1 VTYKLSICI
10 PTLNRAEYIGET
22 LDSIISQLTDEVE
35 VVIVDG
41 GSTDGTEEIVSSY
54 QRRFPQIRYVRK
66 DANDAGPSNRG
77 FDIDCHRSV
86 ELAQGAYC
94 WLMTD
99 DDLLVPGAVRRVMR
113 EIAAGY
119 ALVVVA
125 VEIRD
130 KNLIRVLNPR
140 RPDLEGDLRFD
151 RSSWEAFVSAA
162 GSHLTFVGAV
172 VVERSFWLERVQEK
186 YFGTGFVHVGVIFD
200 RPIEKEVLMVA
211 QPLVIIRLGN
221 AQWSSRTFQ
230 IWMFGW
236 PDLVWSFSGISDQA
250 KEKITARNPWSSLG
264 VLLLQRTLGTYSVRE
279 YQTLLRQRFSSQRR
293 GLAAWM
299 IALLPRFLLFP
310 LAWVYAMT
318 RPAERAMRLFELR
331 QSWRW
336 K

>member
-1 VTYKLSICI
+1 MTYKLSICI

-22 LDSIISQLTDEVE
+22 LDSIVSQLTDEVE

-41 GSTDGTEEIVSSY
+41 GSTDGTEGIVSNY
-54 QRRFPQIRYVRK
+54 QRRYPQIRYVRK
-66 DANDAGPSNRG
+66 DPNDVGPSNRG
-77 FDIDCHRSV
+77 FDMDCHRTV
-86 ELAQGAYC
+86 ELAQGNYC

-99 DDLLVPGAVRRVMR
+99 DDLLVPGAIQRVMR
-113 EIAAGY
+113 ELVSGY

-130 KNLIRVLNPR
+130 KTLTRVLNPR
-140 RPDLEGDLRFD
+140 RPDLESDLRFD
-151 RSSWEAFVSAA
+151 RSSWETFVSTV

-172 VVERSFWLERVQEK
+172 IVEREFWLERVQEK
-186 YFGTGFVHVGVIFD
+186 YLGTGFVHVGVIFD
-200 RPIEKEVLMVA
+200 KPIEADLLVVA
-211 QPLVIIRLGN
+211 QPQVILRLGN

-236 PDLVWSFSGISDQA
+236 PDLVWSFSGISDEA

-264 VLLLQRTLGTYSVRE
+264 ILLLQRALGTYSIRE
-279 YQTLLRQRFSSQRR
+279 YQTLLRQRFTSRARR
-293 GLAAWM
+293 VAAWM
-299 IALLPRFLLFP
+299 IAMLPRFLLFP
-310 LAWVYAMT
+310 LAWAYAMT